1 MRLEHGRNPS
11 AQREPAG
18 EPRLRRVEMDDVRLR
33 VPQDPAEPNGLGQ
46 GREPG
51 VPPRL
56 PRRELGAGSGEIPR
70 EVAVGR
76 GRDRHAPASGEAV
89 SGEACG
95 VAGHASVAGRRHVE
109 DVSAHAR
116 VPVRRAFIVAA

>member
-11 AQREPAG
+11 AQREPARQPG
-18 EPRLRRVEMDDVRLR
+18 LRRVEMDDVRLR
-33 VPQDPAEPNGLGQ
+33 VPQDPAEPNGLRQ

-51 VPPRL
+51 VPTCL
-56 PRRELGAGSGEIPR
+56 PRHELGARAGEIPR

-76 GRDRHAPASGEAV
+76 GRDRHAPAAREAV
-89 SGEACG
+89 PGKAGG
-95 VAGHASVAGRRHVE
+95 VAGHTSVAGRRHVE